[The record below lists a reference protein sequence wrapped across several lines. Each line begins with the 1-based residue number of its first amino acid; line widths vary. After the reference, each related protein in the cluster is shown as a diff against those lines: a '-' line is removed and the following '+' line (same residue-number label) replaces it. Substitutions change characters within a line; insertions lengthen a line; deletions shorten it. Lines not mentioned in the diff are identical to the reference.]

1 MDKLEELEKD
11 SHELLSTVR
20 ANADAQDLEM
30 SLPALDIEDCRS
42 GMMRRRIPSWVAVAA
57 MVVGIAIGFMLSGHE
72 AQGEVRQSAFN
83 YADTCCSIAQ
93 NDVNLALLVT
103 SL

>member
-11 SHELLSTVR
+11 SRELLSTVK
-20 ANADAQDLEM
+20 AEADAQDLAM
-30 SLPALDIEDCRS
+30 SLPLLEIEEKHQ
-42 GMMRRRIPSWVAVAA
+42 GIMRHKIPSWVAVAA
-57 MVVGIAIGFMLSGHE
+57 MVIGIAIGFILPGHE
-72 AQGEVRQSAFN
+72 TNGTDRQCASN

-93 NDVNLALLVT
+93 NDVNLSLLVT

>member
-11 SHELLSTVR
+11 SRELLSSLKTK
-20 ANADAQDLEM
+20 ADTQDLEM
-30 SLPALDIEDCRS
+30 SLPVLDIEDNQP
-42 GMMRRRIPSWVAVAA
+42 GIMRHKIPLWVAVAA
-57 MVVGIAIGFMLSGHE
+57 MVAGIAIGFILPGHE
-72 AQGEVRQSAFN
+72 TNGTDCQSAFN

-93 NDVNLALLVT
+93 NDVNLSLLIT